1 MMRSV
6 LGVLFGVVVWMVGFF
21 VLAQAL
27 ALLWPDYAIHGRQW
41 IRQGVFTFTPLMAC
55 LNLLFWVLAE
65 IGAGWIVAKVAQR
78 REAVWVLAGLVAIY
92 LCAQHLALYWSRFPW
107 WYNLGVVIPAVA
119 AVLWGGRLA
128 NALHAV
134 RPHAQDIQV

>member
-65 IGAGWIVAKVAQR
+65 TRGD
-78 REAVWVLAGLVAIY
+78 L
-92 LCAQHLALYWSRFPW
+92 S
-107 WYNLGVVIPAVA
+107 
-119 AVLWGGRLA
+119 
-128 NALHAV
+128 V
-134 RPHAQDIQV
+134 RPASSPLLVPLPMVVQPRGRHSRGCRRVMGWPAGKRAPRSSTPCARYSGLDRVGCHR